1 MYDNKRSAGKKWR
14 NALIAAALTAS
25 MILALPAWTVRPAEA
40 RSTEKL
46 DTSASGTCTLTIKRA
61 GTEPAKQG
69 AIKVDLYKV
78 ADATVVSGYDAYKL
92 DLSDE
97 KNERFLEFYGDGIK
111 DVLDGTAEVPGVQDP
126 SNNNTVSGNSPNDK
140 DAPYSY
146 NARYR
151 ELAQM
156 AARRVLAP
164 APNTGETVSGN
175 DIAGRTEDVAQ
186 YIYIG
191 EVTING
197 EESKKFSELEHGLY
211 LVIAHGADLT
221 AAQYIGNK
229 DGQLVTMAYN
239 KGYAYSFLPEL
250 ISLPIRGNDE
260 QAPQGIFSTAQSAGD
275 WQYDVTAEL
284 KAEETVRMH
293 DLTIEKDF
301 GTLPAGAVVT
311 GNDGCVYRIDAVLN
325 GQTVYSKVVA
335 ISYKGTHSVTLPQV
349 IPEGATVTVTEVYD
363 GASFDIVVPEGGT
376 AAEAAKKTVALGD
389 DGVYRA
395 SFTNSYNN
403 TSNGGGIVVNT
414 FKKNDKNE
422 YNWGAVSGN
431 DLNPQPQQ

>member
-97 KNERFLEFYGDGIK
+97 KNESFLSFYGPEIK
-111 DVLDGTAEVPGVQDP
+111 DKLDEAQGA
-126 SNNNTVSGNSPNDK
+126 SNNKTVSGNSVNDI
-140 DAPYSY
+140 DASYSY
-146 NARYR
+146 NANYR

-164 APNTGETVSGN
+164 KTGDTVSGN
-175 DIAGRTEDVAQ
+175 DIAGDAAP
-186 YIYIG
+186 IYID
-191 EVTING
+191 TQPINATEG
-197 EESKKFSELEHGLY
+197 AVFSGLSHGIY

-221 AAQYIGNK
+221 AAQYIDEKN
-229 DGQLVTMAYN
+229 GQLVTMAYAR
-239 KGYAYSFLPEL
+239 GYEYSFLPEL
-250 ISLPIRGNDE
+250 ISLPIRGNDVN
-260 QAPQGIFSTAQSAGD
+260 APQGIFSTAQSAGD
-275 WQYDVTAEL
+275 WQYEVTAEL

-311 GNDGCVYRIDAVLN
+311 SNDGCVYRIDAVLN

-335 ISYKGTHSVTLPQV
+335 ISYKGQHSVSLEDV

-376 AAEAAKKTVALGD
+376 AAEAARKTVALGD
-389 DGVYRA
+389 DGVYHA
-395 SFTNSYNN
+395 SFTNSYNE

-414 FKKNDKNE
+414 FTKNNGSYD
-422 YNWGAVSGN
+422 WGAVSGN

>member
-1 MYDNKRSAGKKWR
+1 MNDNKRSAGKKWR

-25 MILALPAWTVRPAEA
+25 MILALPAWSVKPAEA
-40 RSTEKL
+40 APTEKL
-46 DTSASGTCTLTIKRA
+46 DLSQNCTLTIKRA
-61 GTEPAKQG
+61 GTDPAKQG
-69 AIKVDLYKV
+69 AIEVDLYKV
-78 ADATVVSGYDAYKL
+78 AAATAVPGYDAYKL
-92 DLSDE
+92 GLSDE
-97 KNERFLEFYGDGIK
+97 GETFYGSEIRDI
-111 DVLDGTAEVPGVQDP
+111 LEGTQEVPGVQDP
-126 SNNNTVSGNSPNDK
+126 SNNQTVREDPENNIDK
-140 DAPYSY
+140 AYDY
-146 NARYR
+146 NANYR
-151 ELAQM
+151 QLAQM
-156 AARRVLAP
+156 AAERVLAP
-164 APNTGETVSGN
+164 KDGETVSGN
-175 DIAGRTEDVAQ
+175 DIAGGTAP
-186 YIYIG
+186 IYIG
-191 EVTING
+191 TVTING
-197 EESKKFSELEHGLY
+197 EESKTFSGLKHGMY

-239 KGYAYSFLPEL
+239 QGYAYRFLPEL
-250 ISLPIRGNDE
+250 ISLPIRGNDGN
-260 QAPQGIFSTAQSAGD
+260 APQGIFSTAQSAGD
-275 WQYDVTAEL
+275 WQYEVAAEL

-293 DLTIEKDF
+293 DLTIEKEF

-335 ISYKGTHSVTLPQV
+335 ISYKGTRSVTLPQV

-363 GASFDIVVPEGGT
+363 GASFDIDK
-376 AAEAAKKTVALGD
+376 EANRTKTVALGND
-389 DGVYRA
+389 DVYRV

-414 FKKNDKNE
+414 FTKNNGS